1 VLELADWVHA
11 IFFVVVAEAAAA
23 SADSH
28 FFALTESGASA
39 APVRLS
45 EVGYT
50 SGTHLST
57 NKFFGCNVD
66 RHAYLHKQP
75 KKDFTR
81 PLFGLN
87 QNSHRDARSETRA
100 KG

>member
-1 VLELADWVHA
+1 VLELEKA
-11 IFFVVVAEAAAA
+11 IFLVVEEEAAA

-28 FFALTESGASA
+28 FFALTESGAPA

-50 SGTHLST
+50 SGTCLST

-66 RHAYLHKQP
+66 KHAYLNKQP

-87 QNSHRDARSETRA
+87 QNSHRDARNETRA
-100 KG
+100 KAQN